1 MLGFSSWFYFCAKR
15 WSAAFGWQRMNWTRP
30 SGLTMWGRKSK
41 SSGTISKVRNALS
54 LHNFVSNQSF
64 GNVLGWSERARIK
77 LTWGVINLYQ
87 SISETAATTVSR
99 DLSFYVKQKNK
110 SIATTNGELQNFCTI
125 FSATESGV
133 IHNFCQF
140 SALCRL
146 TIFFIQSINFCRGER
161 GNLWHFVWGISDRVW
176 VLMISDDCWFIT
188 I

>member
-1 MLGFSSWFYFCAKR
+1 MKCRLRVAANELDSSFRFNYVGKKKQIKWYDIKGAKR
-15 WSAAFGWQRMNWTRP
+15 
-30 SGLTMWGRKSK
+30 LE
-41 SSGTISKVRNALS
+41 S

-99 DLSFYVKQKNK
+99 DLSFYVKQKKK